1 MKLIEIIGDLVKQL
15 HHCWSCIRTAKQV
28 TLYMQLQNKYVGHN
42 ERCLFCLQKTCKA
55 CNWARLLVTSGRS
68 WDGSWVEIEWIAEA
82 IVTLN
87 LKPASHVWSEV
98 SSYCIS
104 ILFHPN
110 VRFDSA
116 IVFSRSPQL
125 RAISARGPGWCR
137 QKPLWR
143 QAYAFPSKTQGQ
155 SWPSWHCFEEKVSG
169 CSITTV
175 TAPVIGTLA
184 TGWTKEIAVVDAKTC
199 NDLKWFE
206 HWKPVFWWCVYQYQN
221 MKLEH
226 NMRWVPNRWNLLYS
240 TYIAEHDMKPE
251 PTSYKKSWVWFGG
264 ASFWSLPA
272 SYPKEEK
279 SHRPL
284 FPCPRI
290 MREM

>member
-110 VRFDSA
+110 VRFD
-116 IVFSRSPQL
+116 IVQLFSQEVLSSEPFQLVVPDDAGKSHFDARHMPFHQKLKASLGPRDIASKRKSQAAASPQ
-125 RAISARGPGWCR
+125 SQHP
-137 QKPLWR
+137 
-143 QAYAFPSKTQGQ
+143 
-155 SWPSWHCFEEKVSG
+155 
-169 CSITTV
+169 
-175 TAPVIGTLA
+175 
-184 TGWTKEIAVVDAKTC
+184 
-199 NDLKWFE
+199 
-206 HWKPVFWWCVYQYQN
+206 
-221 MKLEH
+221 
-226 NMRWVPNRWNLLYS
+226 
-240 TYIAEHDMKPE
+240 
-251 PTSYKKSWVWFGG
+251 
-264 ASFWSLPA
+264 
-272 SYPKEEK
+272 
-279 SHRPL
+279 
-284 FPCPRI
+284 
-290 MREM
+290 

>member
-1 MKLIEIIGDLVKQL
+1 MSFLLAENMQG
-15 HHCWSCIRTAKQV
+15 
-28 TLYMQLQNKYVGHN
+28 MQLSASSCDLRQELRWILSRNRMNSWSDCDVKPETCITCLVGSVFILHIY
-42 ERCLFCLQKTCKA
+42 T
-55 CNWARLLVTSGRS
+55 
-68 WDGSWVEIEWIAEA
+68 
-82 IVTLN
+82 
-87 LKPASHVWSEV
+87 V
-98 SSYCIS
+98 SPECPFRYC
-104 ILFHPN
+104 
-110 VRFDSA
+110 A

-226 NMRWVPNRWNLLYS
+226 KMRWVPNRWNLLYS